1 VTGKR
6 ALLLAAAAAAPI
18 VLAACSDDD
27 SCASGH
33 RRRQPGAKP
42 TVTSQ
47 GPADARGSAPR
58 IDVKDWQEEL
68 LALNPWARELWE
80 RRWDLVDRQQ
90 WNLVHVDQGGNAV
103 TRRWLTEFQTAR
115 REATLERLRAG
126 RAAWDVW
133 ADRTS
138 AIIAALSK
146 AGYWEISV
154 PSSRTWSDKMPPY
167 TPGFLT
173 ADVLLL
179 ARAGFY
185 KAAIEAGTDF
195 TDMRFPGGAD
205 FRGAHIPPGTR
216 FDRATFGDRTGFDN
230 AWIGAGASLRGAVFG
245 RWASFTFARLEESV
259 DLAEAS
265 FGFASAFSGAW
276 IGGRVSFSSATF
288 GESTAFEGT
297 SIGPGVRFDSA
308 RFHDEARFGGSVFGD
323 GVSFERANFEGSVS
337 FYAASGRRPSFEAAR
352 FGCRDPFSG
361 ASFS

>member
-1 VTGKR
+1 M
-6 ALLLAAAAAAPI
+6 
-18 VLAACSDDD
+18 
-27 SCASGH
+27 
-33 RRRQPGAKP
+33 
-42 TVTSQ
+42 
-47 GPADARGSAPR
+47 
-58 IDVKDWQEEL
+58 IDVKSRQEEL

-80 RRWDLVDRQQ
+80 RRRDLVDRQQ
-90 WNLVHVDQGGNAV
+90 WNLVHVDQGGNEV

-115 REATLERLRAG
+115 REATLERLKAG
-126 RAAWDVW
+126 RAAWDAW

-146 AGYWEISV
+146 AGYWEISL
-154 PSSRTWSDKMPPY
+154 PGSGTWSDEMPRY

-185 KAAIEAGTDF
+185 QATIEAGTDF
-195 TDMRFPGGAD
+195 TEMRFPGGAD

-216 FDRATFGDRTGFDN
+216 FDRATFGDYTGFDD
-230 AWIGAGASLRGAVFG
+230 ARIGAGASLRGAVFG
-245 RWASFTFARLEESV
+245 RWASFTFAGIEEGV

-265 FGFASAFSGAW
+265 FGFASAFSGAS
-276 IGGRVSFSSATF
+276 IGGRVSFSNATF

-297 SIGPGVRFDSA
+297 SIGPGVRFDAA
-308 RFHDEARFGGSVFGD
+308 RFHDRARFGGSVFSAS
-323 GVSFERANFEGSVS
+323 VSFDRAIFEGRVS

-361 ASFS
+361 ASFSE